1 MQHDCIGDVRGRGLF
16 LGIEFVKSRASREP
30 SPEIAHH
37 VANRAKDLGVLLSTD
52 GPLNNVIKIKPPMTF
67 SLANAERLVATLDQ
81 VLGEDPVRAAL
92 S

>member
-1 MQHDCIGDVRGRGLF
+1 
-16 LGIEFVKSRASREP
+16 
-30 SPEIAHH
+30 

-67 SLANAERLVATLDQ
+67 SQANAERLVATLDQ